1 VPERDLPS
9 IELDGG
15 LTLDPLLEKYGRR
28 RARMEPMY
36 VEMLAVARPLVRP
49 VALQRSFA
57 PGEVPD
63 IAEPLPFA
71 QRVVLGLCS
80 LGNALEDRVALI
92 FPEEPAKAVV
102 LDEIGN
108 AWVAGLARQL
118 HRQIRAE
125 AEAGGMRAGP
135 GYRPGIGHWPV
146 ELQPRIVH
154 LLDAERHGIRL
165 TGGLM
170 MEPRKSVSMVIPVG
184 TRLGRTAYAPIS
196 ASD

>member
-1 VPERDLPS
+1 MPERDLPL
-9 IELDGG
+9 IDLDGG
-15 LTLDPLLEKYGRR
+15 LPLDPLLQKYGKRR
-28 RARMEPMY
+28 TRMEPMY
-36 VEMLAVARPLVRP
+36 VEMLAVARPLVAP
-49 VALQRSFA
+49 VVLRRGFA

-63 IAEPLPFA
+63 FAEPLPFA
-71 QRVVLGLCS
+71 ARVVLGLCS
-80 LGNALEDRVALI
+80 LGNALEDRVAQI
-92 FPEEPAKAVV
+92 FSEEPAKAVV

-108 AWVAGLARQL
+108 AWVAGLARKL

-146 ELQPRIVH
+146 ELQPRIFH

-170 MEPRKSVSMVIPVG
+170 MEPRKSVSMIVPVG
-184 TRLGRTAYAPIS
+184 TRLARTAYAPS
-196 ASD
+196 SYSD